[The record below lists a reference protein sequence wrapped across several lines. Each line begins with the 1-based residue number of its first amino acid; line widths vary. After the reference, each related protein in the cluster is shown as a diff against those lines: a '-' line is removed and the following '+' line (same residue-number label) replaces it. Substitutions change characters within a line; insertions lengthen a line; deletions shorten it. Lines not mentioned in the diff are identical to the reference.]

1 MTLPDKTHRI
11 RVIGVGN
18 ILLADEG
25 IGVHLVNE
33 LRKRD
38 ALPGVDFVDGGV
50 AGGALLNLI
59 EDQERVVLLDT
70 VAAPFPPGTVLK
82 LFPDDIRRGADVRYS
97 LHDLNLA
104 DTLDLMRLRGT
115 LPEILILAVVPADIE
130 TYRIGLSEPLAAR
143 FEEILAKVGAEIEKF
158 AGSAG

>member
-1 MTLPDKTHRI
+1 M

-18 ILLADEG
+18 ILLSDEG

-33 LRKRD
+33 LSKRD

-59 EDQERVVLLDT
+59 EDQEKVVLLDT

-82 LFPDDIRRGADVRYS
+82 LFPDDLKRSADVRYS
-97 LHDLNLA
+97 LHDLNLT

-115 LPEILILAVVPADIE
+115 LPDMMILGVVPADIE
-130 TYRIGLSEPLAAR
+130 TYRIGLSDPLAAR
-143 FEEILAKVGAEIEKF
+143 FEEILAKIRVEIEKF
-158 AGSAG
+158 VGVPG

>member
-1 MTLPDKTHRI
+1 M

-18 ILLADEG
+18 ILLSDEG

-33 LRKRD
+33 LGRRD
-38 ALPGVDFVDGGV
+38 AFPGVEFVDGGT
-50 AGGALLNLI
+50 AGGGLLNLI
-59 EDQERVVLLDT
+59 EDQERIVVLDT

-82 LFPDDIRRGADVRYS
+82 LFPDDLRRNTEVRYS

-115 LPEILILAVVPADIE
+115 LPKMVILGVVPADIE
-130 TYRIGLSEPLAAR
+130 TYRIGLSEPLAEK
-143 FEEILAKVGAEIEKF
+143 FEEILAKVGAEIGKF